1 MLQPAWQTTQMSNK
15 FDVLHSE
22 QAGKPKVFHLEYE
35 KRGFGMRIDLNL
47 DRADF
52 GKKSRLQRGITWG
65 QALNDAGDANSVL
78 LFDCQ
83 FRALRTTPSKLYQS
97 HPKHYPYPSVH
108 TVIWR
113 KGRRV
118 RRKTWNCDVCGN
130 RLVIFGEG
138 ETLQPEEHC
147 LISLIDSE

>member
-1 MLQPAWQTTQMSNK
+1 M
-15 FDVLHSE
+15 
-22 QAGKPKVFHLEYE
+22 
-35 KRGFGMRIDLNL
+35 

-52 GKKSRLQRGITWG
+52 GRKSRLQRGITWG
-65 QALNDAGDANSVL
+65 QALNDAGNANSVL

-83 FRALRTTPSKLYQS
+83 FHALRTDPSKLYQS
-97 HPKHYPYPSVH
+97 HKKLHPYPSVH

-118 RRKTWNCDVCGN
+118 CGEKLGTADVCGN

-147 LISLIDSE
+147 LISLIDSQ